1 MKMIPL
7 ITTCNTSKLFI
18 LVLCLLVFDGVGSA
32 DVYKY
37 KDADGH
43 WQFSDTPKKGSVAT
57 AHRSYKSAAALN
69 APKNFI
75 TLLSKKYHPQNPI
88 QKATLAVVTVKTEL
102 GSGSGFFVS
111 KDCYLITNKH
121 VVRPAKGKQW
131 DSTQAK
137 IQQNA
142 SSFQRTR
149 SQIADEKERL
159 SINKEKLD
167 QFRDYMNGLSSGKER
182 DVAEREYALHEQRYL
197 QDKRHIETVSERF
210 SEDEGK
216 FLQQQSDFNF
226 SSSVANVAQS
236 FDITLKDN
244 TTARANL
251 VKVSSSEDLALLKI
265 NACQSP
271 FLTLHPTGVL
281 SQGIDVYAVGS
292 PLGLRDQLTKGTIT
306 NVSSNG
312 IATDAQ
318 ILPGNSGGPL
328 ITSDGLVV
336 GVNTVKVANESA
348 LNTGFGIAIP
358 ASQITKNFASYL
370 R

>member
-1 MKMIPL
+1 MQMMPS
-7 ITTCNTSKLFI
+7 ITTCNTIKFFI
-18 LVLCLLVFDGVGSA
+18 LVLFLLAFQSVGFA
-32 DVYKY
+32 EVYKY
-37 KDADGH
+37 KDTNGR
-43 WQFSDTPKKGSVAT
+43 WQFSDTPKKGSA
-57 AHRSYKSAAALN
+57 AAINRSYRSANALKASKN
-69 APKNFI
+69 FVTLLNNKYRPKN
-75 TLLSKKYHPQNPI
+75 PV

-111 KDCYLITNKH
+111 EDCYLITNKH

-131 DSTQAK
+131 DATQAK

-149 SQIADEKERL
+149 SKISDEKERL
-159 SINKEKLD
+159 HINKEKLD

-182 DVAEREYALHEQRYL
+182 EVAEREYALYEQGYQ

-210 SEDEGK
+210 REDEK
-216 FLQQQSDFNF
+216 RFLQQQSDFNF

-236 FDITLKDN
+236 FEITLKDN
-244 TTARANL
+244 TKTRANL

-271 FLTLHPTGVL
+271 FLTFHPTGVL

-328 ITSDGLVV
+328 ITDDGRVV
-336 GVNTVKVANESA
+336 GVNTIKVAKESA

-358 ASQITKNFASYL
+358 IHKVKQNFGSYL
-370 R
+370 P